1 MSKTASLYLRSIAV
15 VVGICLVMGLLLAI
29 CYKITAP
36 IIADKE
42 LKKQQAA
49 LYELFP
55 NASGFDDLTNGD
67 LPETVTSLHK
77 TKEDDGYVAY
87 LRTNTQYGT
96 SSFAVGIDAQTLKIT
111 EIKEITY
118 GDSIHF
124 GADYLPSFAGKG
136 EDSLSDI
143 ASSASPAKITRSAV
157 KNAVADLLIYLE
169 EIAKDPN
176 APEKDP
182 EELAELFP
190 DAASFK
196 KLTLS
201 NAPAS
206 VQSIYK
212 TAEGNGYV
220 VFFKTSHKYGN
231 SEYALAVDA
240 QTNKVLQILV
250 VRYGDSYD
258 VREKDPEFLPS
269 LIGKDV
275 VQLSEISTSATP
287 PVTKAAIKS
296 AIIDTLT
303 YLESMGG
310 NN

>member
-55 NASGFDDLTNGD
+55 EASGFDDLTNGD
-67 LPETVTSLHK
+67 LPETVTSLFK
-77 TKEDDGYVAY
+77 TKEGDGFVAY
-87 LRTNTQYGT
+87 LQTNTQYGT

-124 GADYLPSFAGKG
+124 GADYLPSFVGKDEG
-136 EDSLSDI
+136 GLSDI

-157 KNAVADLLIYLE
+157 KNAVVDLLLYLE
-169 EIAKDPN
+169 DIAKDPN
-176 APEKDP
+176 VPTPDP
-182 EELAELFP
+182 EELAQLFP
-190 DAASFK
+190 NASAFIK
-196 KLTLS
+196 VEEGAKPTSMTAL
-201 NAPAS
+201 
-206 VQSIYK
+206 YK
-212 TAEGNGYV
+212 TAEGDGFV
-220 VFFKTSHKYGN
+220 AFFKTSHEYGN

-240 QTNKVLQILV
+240 QTNKVLQILI

-258 VREKDPEFLPS
+258 VREKDPAFLPS
-269 LIGKDV
+269 LIGKGV
-275 VQLSEISTSATP
+275 EELSEISTSATP
-287 PVTKAAIKS
+287 PITKAAIKS
-296 AIIDTLT
+296 AIIDVLT
-303 YLESMGG
+303 YLESLGG
-310 NN
+310 SN